1 MPQESIVLGAIHKRR
16 RNILGGE
23 GEIPMLQEIRRYKL
37 GKSGSKFRHGGGGY
51 QKRPKKFRRLLWTAP

>member
-16 RNILGGE
+16 RNTLGGE

-51 QKRPKKFRRLLWTAP
+51 QKRP